1 MHIGKYIDMILYD
14 RYLSRSTLANMVNM
28 NPFDLEEKLKSNR
41 LSAVELLKIA
51 RVLDLDLNRM
61 KKKVY

>member
-1 MHIGKYIDMILYD
+1 MHIGKYIDMILYE
-14 RYLSRSTLANMVNM
+14 RNMTRSLLADMIHA
-28 NPFDLEEKLKSNR
+28 NPFVLEEKLKTNT
-41 LSAVELLKIA
+41 LLAVELLWIA